1 MEGRSAASEVAAEL
15 FDGLLTLFGVLEQLD
30 DLIFG
35 ELTGFHRCGL
45 AFQPRAGGEPECLA
59 LTVQFSG
66 SRPVESFF
74 ATLKRE
80 LMDGR
85 VFSTRQEAEQEI
97 FSFTAIR
104 G

>member
-1 MEGRSAASEVAAEL
+1 M
-15 FDGLLTLFGVLEQLD
+15 
-30 DLIFG
+30 
-35 ELTGFHRCGL
+35 
-45 AFQPRAGGEPECLA
+45 
-59 LTVQFSG
+59 
-66 SRPVESFF
+66 ESFF